1 MKVDMLSFG
10 EIEVEGARYDYDLI
24 IEQGRIRKRAKG
36 PSKTYRA
43 AHGHTPLSADE
54 AIPWHGKRLY
64 IGTGMYGALPIMPAV
79 YAAAEEKGIVS
90 FRQRCMKSPRRS
102 GSVVG
107 PYSLIQRPP
116 DGAVPTLV
124 RPPTGRHRGHPR

>member
-64 IGTGMYGALPIMPAV
+64 IRTGMYGALPIMPAV
-79 YAAAEEKGIVS
+79 YAAAEEKGIE
-90 FRQRCMKSPRRS
+90 
-102 GSVVG
+102 VVVLPTREVCG
-107 PYSLIQRPP
+107 KLERLKADDIN
-116 DGAVPTLV
+116 AVLHVTC
-124 RPPTGRHRGHPR
+124 